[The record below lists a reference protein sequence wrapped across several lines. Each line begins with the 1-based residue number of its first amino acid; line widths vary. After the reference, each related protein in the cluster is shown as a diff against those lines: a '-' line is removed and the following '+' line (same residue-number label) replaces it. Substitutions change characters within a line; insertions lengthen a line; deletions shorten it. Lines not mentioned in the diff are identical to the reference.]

1 MISLCRVSTFR
12 LLLIN
17 MAYTTQNIGKE
28 LVYLI
33 VYISLSIYIH
43 TVRGMFFFFL
53 LYDEQFIYFQTSSY

>member
-1 MISLCRVSTFR
+1 
-12 LLLIN
+12 